1 MWRQIKKNKTNVVDI
16 IWHTHSGYIKKGD
29 SEDFF
34 KIKLMRFNHVFGV
47 FPRKLKKDTL
57 MQSIKEKCVDALNY
71 KLLPY
76 MIVATI
82 WIN

>member
-1 MWRQIKKNKTNVVDI
+1 
-16 IWHTHSGYIKKGD
+16 
-29 SEDFF
+29 
-34 KIKLMRFNHVFGV
+34 MRFNHVFGV

-71 KLLPY
+71 NLLLY
-76 MIVATI
+76 IIVATI